1 MGLTISD
8 VAKAAGVSIATVSN
22 VLNRRA
28 KVGPSTRALVLST
41 VKRLGYVPNPH
52 ARRLA
57 SNDTRTLGII
67 VSNVDNPFFSE
78 VIKGFLARTR
88 ELGYETILSET
99 NFQQGRVQEAAR
111 RMMAHNVSGVAIM
124 TCEISPRLVKEL
136 AQRKIA
142 VSFLDHAPARG
153 YVSTL
158 RIDYE
163 GGIDQI
169 VQHLYDHGHR
179 SISFVSGRADL
190 KSSVL
195 RLEGYLKAVRARG
208 LEPAVLTGDLGFDQG
223 VAAGLAVA
231 RQTPRPTAVVAVN
244 DLTAVGVLKGL
255 KTAGCRVPEDVSVTG
270 FGCTRLSEYCQPTL
284 TTVDVHREVLGQ
296 MAADVV
302 HELRRSTDPVGKV
315 HKIEAKLVVGNSTG
329 PAPRSCC

>member
-1 MGLTISD
+1 MRLTISD
-8 VAKAAGVSIATVSN
+8 VAKAAGVSTATVSN
-22 VLNRRA
+22 VLNKRGE
-28 KVGPSTRALVLST
+28 KVGRSTRALVLST
-41 VKRLGYVPNPH
+41 VKRLGYFPNPH

-57 SNDTRTLGII
+57 ANDTHTLGII
-67 VSNVDNPFFSE
+67 VSAVDNPFFSE

-88 ELGYETILSET
+88 ELGYEAILSET
-99 NFQQGRVQEAAR
+99 NFEPGRVQEAAR

-124 TCEISPRLVKEL
+124 TCEITSRLVKEL

-158 RIDYE
+158 HIDYE

-179 SISFVSGRADL
+179 RIAFVAGRPDL
-190 KSSVL
+190 KSSLL
-195 RLEGYLKAVRARG
+195 RLEGYLKAMRARG
-208 LEPAVLTGDLGFDQG
+208 LNPAPLLPGDLGFERG
-223 VAAGLAVA
+223 VAAGSTIA
-231 RQTPRPTAVVAVN
+231 RQIPRPTAVVAVN

-255 KTAGCRVPEDVSVTG
+255 QTAGCRIPEDVSVTG
-270 FGCTRLSEYCQPTL
+270 FGRTRLSEYCNPSL
-284 TTVDVHREVLGQ
+284 TTVDVHRDLLGQ

-302 HELRRSTDPVGKV
+302 HELRRSSDPVGKV
-315 HKIEAKLVVGNSTG
+315 HEIAAKIVVGNSTG
-329 PAPRSCC
+329 PAPAE

>member
-1 MGLTISD
+1 MSLTISD
-8 VAKAAGVSIATVSN
+8 VAKAAGVSTATVSN
-22 VLNRRA
+22 VLNKRA
-28 KVGPSTRALVLST
+28 KVGSSTRTLVLST

-78 VIKGFLARTR
+78 VIKGFLVRTR

-99 NFQQGRVQEAAR
+99 NFQPGRVQEAAR
-111 RMMAHNVSGVAIM
+111 RMIAHNVSGVAIM

-136 AQRKIA
+136 AERKIA

-153 YVSTL
+153 YVSTI

-169 VQHLYDHGHR
+169 VQHLYDRGHR
-179 SISFVSGRADL
+179 RIAFVAGRPDL

-195 RLEGYLKAVRARG
+195 RLEGYMKAMRARG
-208 LEPAVLTGDLGFDQG
+208 LEPAPVLSGDLGFDRG

-231 RQTPRPTAVVAVN
+231 KHSPRPTAVMAVN
-244 DLTAVGVLKGL
+244 DLTAVGLLKGL
-255 KTAGCRVPEDVSVTG
+255 QTAGLRVPEDISVTG
-270 FGCTRLSEYCQPTL
+270 FGCTRLSEYCHPSL
-284 TTVDVHREVLGQ
+284 TTVDVHRDLLGQ

-302 HELRRSTDPVGKV
+302 HDLRRSSDPVGRV
-315 HKIEAKLVVGNSTG
+315 HQIAAKLVVGNSTG
-329 PAPRSCC
+329 SVHSA